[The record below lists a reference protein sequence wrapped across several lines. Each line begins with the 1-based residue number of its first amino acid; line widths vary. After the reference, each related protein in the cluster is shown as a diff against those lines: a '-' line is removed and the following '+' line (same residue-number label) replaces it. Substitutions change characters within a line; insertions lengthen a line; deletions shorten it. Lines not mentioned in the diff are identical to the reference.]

1 MWEIECQENPRKK
14 NTEIG
19 VLKQTQSEERDPTND
34 KTCSTQVGVH
44 TQALGSLNT

>member
-1 MWEIECQENPRKK
+1 MREIECQENTRKK
-14 NTEIG
+14 HQNWC
-19 VLKQTQSEERDPTND
+19 LKQTQSEERDPTND